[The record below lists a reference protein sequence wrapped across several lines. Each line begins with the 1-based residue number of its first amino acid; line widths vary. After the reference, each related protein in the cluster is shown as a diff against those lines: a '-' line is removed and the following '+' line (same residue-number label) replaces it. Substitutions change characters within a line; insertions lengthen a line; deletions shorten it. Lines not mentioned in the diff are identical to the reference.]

1 MGCDAS
7 TQDVL
12 HMCVIINEI
21 VVGGWELRSVVMFC
35 GNEMAPVEAVRAGKG
50 VVGVVVGRG
59 HLLMGVA
66 K

>member
-35 GNEMAPVEAVRAGKG
+35 GNEMAPVEAGQ
-50 VVGVVVGRG
+50 GRG
-59 HLLMGVA
+59 GGSGRA
-66 K
+66 RPFANGGR